1 MQFRRQ
7 HPVLLGL
14 FILAGIFFLFAGG
27 ISLLVSSLT
36 RRSSTT
42 ELFSTVNGIGVVDL
56 KGLITSPEET
66 IATLTE
72 FRRNNRIKAVVLRID
87 SPGGAVGAAQE
98 IYAEVRRTNEVKPV
112 VASMGSVAAS
122 GGYYAALGA
131 TRIFASPGT
140 ITGSIG
146 VIVKFANLEELFAK
160 IGYKSD
166 VVKSGALKDIGA
178 ANRPMSPAER
188 ALLQG
193 VVDSIHSQFVLAV
206 AGQRALP
213 EKKVRKLAD
222 GRIFSGQ
229 QALDLGMIDELG
241 NFTDAVLA
249 AARLG
254 GMPEN
259 ETPDL
264 IYPKQRTTL
273 VDLITSKTPLK
284 IVDSI
289 LQTHPVLSYQWTG
302 IR

>member
-1 MQFRRQ
+1 MQLRRQ

-36 RRSSTT
+36 SRNGTAALFSST
-42 ELFSTVNGIGVVDL
+42 NGIGVVEL

-66 IATLTE
+66 IAILTD
-72 FRRNNRIKAVVLRID
+72 FRRNDKIRAIVLRVD

-98 IYAEVRRTNEVKPV
+98 IYAEVRRTNKVKPV
-112 VASMGSVAAS
+112 IASMGSVAAS
-122 GGYYAALGA
+122 GGYYAAIGA
-131 TRIFASPGT
+131 ARIFASPGT

-146 VIVKFANLEELFAK
+146 VIVKFANLKELFAK

-178 ANRPMSPAER
+178 TNRPMSPAER

-193 VVDSIHSQFVLAV
+193 VVDSIHSQFVLDV
-206 AGQRALP
+206 VEQRALP
-213 EKKVRKLAD
+213 EKKVRELAD

-229 QALDLGMIDELG
+229 QALELGMIDELG

-254 GMPEN
+254 GVPGN
-259 ETPDL
+259 ETPEL
-264 IYPKQRTTL
+264 IYPEHRTTL
-273 VDLITSKTPLK
+273 LDLIATKTPLK
-284 IVDSI
+284 ILDSI
-289 LQTHPVLSYQWTG
+289 LQTQPVLAYQWTG
-302 IR
+302 IQ

>member
-36 RRSSTT
+36 SRNGTA
-42 ELFSTVNGIGVVDL
+42 ELFSTTKGIGVVDL
-56 KGLITSPEET
+56 KGVITSPEET
-66 IATLTE
+66 IATLTN
-72 FRRNNRIKAVVLRID
+72 FRRNDKIKAVVLRVD

-98 IYAEVRRTNEVKPV
+98 IYAEVRRTNKVKPV
-112 VASMGSVAAS
+112 IASMGSVAAS
-122 GGYYAALGA
+122 GGYYAAIGA
-131 TRIFASPGT
+131 ARIFASPGT

-178 ANRPMSPAER
+178 ANRPMSPEER
-188 ALLQG
+188 VLLQG
-193 VVDSIHSQFVLAV
+193 VVDSIHSQFVLDV
-206 AGQRALP
+206 VEQRALP
-213 EKKVRKLAD
+213 EEKVRELAD

-254 GMPEN
+254 GMPKN

-264 IYPKQRTTL
+264 IYPEHRTTL
-273 VDLITSKTPLK
+273 FDLIASKTPLK
-284 IVDSI
+284 LLDSI
-289 LQTHPVLSYQWTG
+289 LQTHPILSYQWTG
-302 IR
+302 LR